1 MMLRGIGLTMGLA
14 VAATA
19 LGSAHADRRQVPTPS
34 LTGPVTFNRDIAP
47 LLREHCAACHRP
59 GGWGSFSVLDYREVR
74 PRARLI
80 ANLVRRR
87 VMPPWKPEPGH
98 GGPFVGERRL
108 TEAEIAKIETW
119 VAGRAIAGTG
129 GDPAPAPGP
138 APSDWHLGAPD
149 LVVSLPQPYLAPAG
163 DVDIFRNFVLPIPI
177 SATRFVKGVEFLPS
191 DRSAAHHANMRIDPT
206 GNSRRLDERDPAP
219 GYSGIIPSSATFP
232 DGHFLGWTP
241 GQVAPLLPPGM
252 SWRLEPGS
260 SLVIQVHLAPVSD
273 PAPAT
278 FRVAFYFTDVPPE
291 RTPVMLRIG
300 RQDIDIAP
308 GTRHYVVTDSY
319 VLPVDVEVHAV
330 QPHAHRLAREI
341 RGVATLPDQS
351 RHELIYI
358 KDWDFHWQDVYRY
371 RDPFW
376 LPKGTT
382 LQMEYSYDNSAG
394 SPQNRG
400 RPPVRVRYG
409 QQTSDEMGDL
419 WIQVLPRDAN
429 GRVVLTGDFKRKE
442 RSEDVIGYQKMLET
456 APQNPSI
463 HTGLGNALLGAGRLS
478 DAVGHFREAV
488 RLEPAAAA
496 AHNNLA
502 SVLVSAGLAD
512 EAATHFHQA
521 MALDASSAFA
531 RNGLG
536 VLLLARG
543 DVEAAVAQLQ
553 EAVRQEPRDPQA
565 QNNLAIAWQKSGRVT
580 SAILHYREAARLAP
594 DRAVLHYNLANALRL
609 DNQLDA
615 AIDSYRETIRLEP
628 GHARAC
634 LTLATSLEARRRY
647 SAAVEYY
654 RRTLDLDP
662 DIVEAKARLAWLLAV
677 APEPEVRNAAEAI
690 QWAKRAVSLV
700 PDDGVTLDILAASY
714 AAAGEF
720 ELAISTAERALA
732 RVKADAVLEATA
744 AQIRARLALYR
755 AGKPFQLP
763 PPTGPIH

>member
-1 MMLRGIGLTMGLA
+1 MIRGIGLTMVLA

-19 LGSAHADRRQVPTPS
+19 SGGAALSGRQVPTQS
-34 LTGPVTFNRDIAP
+34 RTDPVTFNRDIAP
-47 LLREHCAACHRP
+47 ILREHCAACHRP

-80 ANLVRRR
+80 ADVVRRR

-108 TEAEIAKIETW
+108 TEAAIAQIETW
-119 VAGRAIAGTG
+119 AAGRAIAGTDI
-129 GDPAPAPGP
+129 DPAPAQGP
-138 APSDWHLGAPD
+138 TPSDWHLGVPD
-149 LVVSLPQPYLAPAG
+149 LIVSLREPYILPAR
-163 DVDIFRNFVLPIPI
+163 DVNIFRNFVLPIPI
-177 SATRFVKGVEFLPS
+177 PATRFVKGVEFLPS

-206 GNSRRLDERDPAP
+206 GNSQRLDERDPAP

-241 GQVAPLLPPGM
+241 GQVAPLLPPGL

-260 SLVIQVHLAPVSD
+260 SLVIQVHMAPASD
-273 PAPAT
+273 PAPTT

-291 RTPVMLRIG
+291 HTPVMLRIG
-300 RQDIDIAP
+300 RQDIDIPP
-308 GTRHYVVTDSY
+308 GMRHYVVTDSY

-351 RHELIYI
+351 RRELIYI

-382 LQMEYSYDNSAG
+382 LQMAFSYDNSAG
-394 SPQNRG
+394 SPQSSG

-419 WIQVLPRDAN
+419 WIQVPPRNAH
-429 GRVVLTGDFKRKE
+429 GRAVLTGDFKLKE
-442 RSEDVIGYQKMLET
+442 RTEDVVGYQKMLET
-456 APQNPSI
+456 APQNPSM
-463 HTGLGNALLGAGRLS
+463 HTGLGNALLGVGRLS

-502 SVLVSAGLAD
+502 SVLVSAGLPD

-521 MALDASSAFA
+521 IALDASSAFA

-543 DVEAAVAQLQ
+543 DIEAATAQLR
-553 EAVRQEPRDPQA
+553 EAVRLEPRNPQA
-565 QNNLAIAWQKSGRVT
+565 HNNLAIAWQKSGRLT

-594 DRAVLHYNLANALRL
+594 DRAVLHYNLASALRL
-609 DNQLDA
+609 DHQLDD
-615 AIDSYRETIRLEP
+615 AIESYRETTRLEP
-628 GHARAC
+628 AHERAC
-634 LTLATSLEARRRY
+634 LGLATSLEARGRY
-647 SAAVEYY
+647 PEAVDYY
-654 RRTLDLDP
+654 RRTLKVNP
-662 DIVEAKARLAWLLAV
+662 EAAEAMARLAWLLAV
-677 APEPEVRNAAEAI
+677 APEREVRNAGEAI
-690 QWAKRAVSLV
+690 QLANRAVRLR
-700 PDDGVTLDILAASY
+700 TRRRRH
-714 AAAGEF
+714 AGY
-720 ELAISTAERALA
+720 SGS
-732 RVKADAVLEATA
+732 VLC
-744 AQIRARLALYR
+744 RRW
-755 AGKPFQLP
+755 
-763 PPTGPIH
+763 